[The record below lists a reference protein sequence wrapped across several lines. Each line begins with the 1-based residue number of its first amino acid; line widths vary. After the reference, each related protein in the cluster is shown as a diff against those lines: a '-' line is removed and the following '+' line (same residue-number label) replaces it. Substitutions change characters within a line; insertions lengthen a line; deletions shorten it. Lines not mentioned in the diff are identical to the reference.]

1 MPNDVF
7 GRVELLIDVV
17 KIAIPIIF
25 GVLVVLFV
33 GVAVFVVRYRKA
45 LKHKILSLP
54 VRTVHP
60 RGNMRRRTS
69 GARQQAQQ

>member
-7 GRVELLIDVV
+7 GHVELLINVV

-25 GVLVVLFV
+25 GVFAVLFV

-45 LKHKILSLP
+45 LKRKILSLP

-60 RGNMRRRTS
+60 WVHRRRRTS
-69 GARQQAQQ
+69 DAQQQAQR